1 MAKTFATLEIDGQRV
16 DFWVL
21 EPVLNSRTGRIKR
34 YMRLRRDP
42 SQVER
47 QALPGL
53 ARLARRVLDLETSC
67 SRAQL
72 SLVSRV
78 GGMDGGWELTF
89 RCKQGVYRVWLEP
102 AHLEGVEVVDIRA
115 ESARLRVSRALFPAE
130 LASAS
135 AGTSSTASAG
145 TSSTGGDTDELGGTR
160 P

>member
-21 EPVLNSRTGRIKR
+21 GPVLNPRTGRVKR

-42 SQVER
+42 SQAER

-72 SLVSRV
+72 SLVSCV
-78 GGMDGGWELTF
+78 GGMDGGWELTY
-89 RCKQGVYRVWLEP
+89 RCEQGVYRVWLEP
-102 AHLEGVEVVDIRA
+102 ADLEGVEVVDIRA

-135 AGTSSTASAG
+135 AGTSST
-145 TSSTGGDTDELGGTR
+145 GGDIDELGGTR
-160 P
+160 S